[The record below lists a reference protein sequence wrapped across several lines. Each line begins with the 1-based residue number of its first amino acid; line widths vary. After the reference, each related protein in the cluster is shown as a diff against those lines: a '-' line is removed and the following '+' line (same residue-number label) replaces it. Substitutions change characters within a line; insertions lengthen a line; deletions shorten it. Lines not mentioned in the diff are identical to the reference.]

1 MGVDHVCLFLQR
13 YARLL
18 GARRGVL
25 AATLVNV
32 WRLRRLAAPHG
43 QLLGQ
48 FSHLLLRAEVVQ
60 GEAQTDLAAEQP
72 EGQRRHEEAITSEC
86 TMRRFSQEI
95 VDYFRPLQPAFFWL
109 GTDLGLGH
117 RP

>member
-1 MGVDHVCLFLQR
+1 MQR
-13 YARLL
+13 HPRLL
-18 GARRGVL
+18 GARRGFL
-25 AATLVNV
+25 AAALVNV
-32 WRLRRLAAPHG
+32 RRLRRLTAPHG
-43 QLLGQ
+43 QLLGE

-72 EGQRRHEEAITSEC
+72 EGQRHEEAITSEC
-86 TMRRFSQEI
+86 TTRRFSQEI
-95 VDYFRPLQPAFFWL
+95 VDYFRPLQPASFSL